1 MSKLVLDVEINK
13 ELSENDV
20 ITYDNGK
27 WTVVSRDIFLRNIN
41 AKITELQ
48 RKNREL
54 NEKIENIST
63 NISTLA
69 NIIKETVK

>member
-48 RKNREL
+48 QKNREL

>member
-27 WTVVSRDIFLRNIN
+27 WAVVSRDIFLRNIN